1 MKQTP
6 LVAYIFLIAAAV
18 VYGSIFT
25 VNKLAAGD
33 GVPPLA
39 YGFWQSFGAGLVLW
53 IALTLRGEK
62 LGLSRTHL
70 LSYLAVG
77 ALAIGLPMSLLTYVA
92 PRLPAGLL
100 TIVLAWSPPLTFV
113 FSVIARL
120 ERFRVL
126 GLLGLAF
133 GFAGVLVIIGPG
145 MSASAPGAG
154 AWFLLALIA
163 PVLFACANVTAALL
177 RPPVS
182 SSLSMGAGVL
192 LGSSVVV
199 LPIMVAAGQSWV
211 PADLAGPGAM
221 AVLMAIGINAVF
233 IVLFFEIIRIAGP
246 TFFAQFNYLAVL
258 AGVAWSMLV
267 FGERPSLQFFIA
279 MLLMFLGVFLSAARP
294 RRAAQD
300 VGVEG

>member
-39 YGFWQSFGAGLVLW
+39 YGFWQSFGGGLVLW
-53 IALTLRGEK
+53 IALTLRGDRM
-62 LGLSRTHL
+62 GLSRTHL
-70 LSYLAVG
+70 ISYLAVG
-77 ALAIGLPMSLLTYVA
+77 ALGIGLPMSLLTYVA

-100 TIVLAWSPPLTFV
+100 TIVLAWSPPLTFL
-113 FSVIARL
+113 FSVVARL

-145 MSASAPGAG
+145 MSASAPGAW

-163 PVLFACANVTAALL
+163 PVLFACANVIAALF

-182 SSLSMGAGVL
+182 SSLSMAAGVL

-211 PADLAGPGAM
+211 PADFAGPGAM

-233 IVLFFEIIRIAGP
+233 VVLFFEIIRIAGP

-294 RRAAQD
+294 PRAAQD
-300 VGVEG
+300 VGVES